1 MIKFHNLLAGL
12 LILLLPVVRV
22 QGQTHGL
29 DFRSHEAIQDQRT
42 GLALGMEKSICFDD
56 GFELSF
62 EISFIPN
69 QKNYFGYILRM
80 IADDGRN
87 TDLIYDYDKS
97 PDNKHFKIVTG
108 ETFSTIAFNMP
119 GIGTTDAWHAIR
131 LQFDAAKGILRVI
144 ADGRAFEQPLALRGR
159 SCYKLLFGAND
170 YQSFKN
176 TDVPPMMIRN
186 IRILEEG
193 KLRHYWPLNESAGNM
208 AADSL
213 GRNTYGIVT
222 NPLWVKKLHTNWRN
236 MQSFTIPGAAS
247 VAFDQGTETLYILGS
262 DSLFRYAVPQNRLTA
277 AAYSSGPQFMS
288 AKYQSWYLPQEQ
300 KIYTFSIH
308 MKDMAVLDLQTLAWN
323 SPLPEQT
330 DGTNYCH
337 FNKYY
342 SPADSAFYTFNGYGF
357 FLYKSDIYRYHLPTA
372 TLSMV
377 EGVQGAMTPRYLA
390 ALGPAAHGAYI
401 MGGYGNVSGQQV
413 LNPKNL
419 YDLNYFDVTT
429 RSFKKIYDLKVD
441 TEEFVFAN
449 SLIIDEATHTYYG
462 LIFPKHKYDSEL
474 QLIHGSLEQP
484 TFEAVGDKLP
494 YRFHDIRSFA
504 DLYYDHTGKRFIVP
518 ALFYDEE
525 NKHTTVNIYTLYAPP
540 LPLHMP
546 EPVRQRHWQPYL
558 FSAIGA
564 LLLVFSAWYLQR
576 RRRKKQAVPPAV
588 PPRRQAPV
596 PGQADTPSQT
606 PVKNVSAAS
615 THDHRQPVTPAE
627 PSPLPNL
634 AAVPAIPS
642 QEQLP
647 AVQSPFAQPS
657 AQPSSAHP
665 PTAHPPTAHPPTAH
679 PPTAHPPTAHL
690 PTGQTPPTA
699 KVSLYLFGDFRIVDS
714 TGEELT
720 KSFTPLIRELFLVIL
735 LYSIRRE
742 RGISSEKLKE
752 LLWSDKSDASARN
765 NRSVNIAKLKHILER
780 MGHIRISKDTGYWKI
795 DTDPDHVYI
804 DYSHYLNIV
813 CDKGQLTKQ
822 RMTGLADII
831 QRGSFLSN
839 DEHEWLDPFKSE
851 VSNEIIDTYMHFATS
866 IDLKEDPDFLIK
878 LANYVAYFDP
888 VNEDT
893 MSIKCKSLAYLGKH
907 SLARDTFEHF
917 GKEYKRLYGED
928 FEKNFQE
935 ILE

>member
-1 MIKFHNLLAGL
+1 MIKFHNLLAGI
-12 LILLLPVVRV
+12 LILLLPVVHV

-42 GLALGMEKSICFDD
+42 GLALGMEKAICFDD

-119 GIGTTDAWHAIR
+119 GIGTTDTWHNIR
-131 LQFDAAKGILRVI
+131 LQFDAAKSTLRVI

-159 SCYKLLFGAND
+159 NCYKLLFGAND
-170 YQSFKN
+170 YKSFKN

-186 IRILEEG
+186 VRILEDK
-193 KLRHYWPLNESAGNM
+193 KLRHCWPLNEDAGNM
-208 AADSL
+208 ATDSL
-213 GRNTYGIVT
+213 GRNSYGIVT
-222 NPLWVKKLHTNWRN
+222 NPLWVKKLHTNWRA

-247 VAFDQGTETLYILGS
+247 VAFDQGTETLYILGK
-262 DSLFRYAVPQNRLTA
+262 DSLFSYAIPQNRLTA
-277 AAYSSGPQFMS
+277 AAYSTGPQFMS

-308 MKDMAVLDLQTLAWN
+308 MKDLAILDLPTLAWN
-323 SPLPEQT
+323 TRLPEQT

-342 SPADSAFYTFNGYGF
+342 SPADSSFYTFNGYGF
-357 FLYKSDIYRYHLPTA
+357 FLYKSDIYRYQIPTA
-372 TLSMV
+372 TLSTV
-377 EGVQGAMTPRYLA
+377 AGIQGSMTPRYLA
-390 ALGPAAHGAYI
+390 ALGAAAHGAYI

-419 YDLNYFDVTT
+419 YDLNYFDATT

-441 TEEFVFAN
+441 TEEYVFAN
-449 SLIIDEATHTYYG
+449 SLVIDEATHTYYG

-484 TFEAVGDKLP
+484 SFEAVGDKLP

-504 DLYYDHTGKRFIVP
+504 DLYYDNTGKRFIVP

-525 NKHTTVNIYTLYAPP
+525 RKHTTVNIYTLYGPP
-540 LPLHMP
+540 LPLHP
-546 EPVRQRHWQPYL
+546 PAPIRQTHRLPYL
-558 FSAIGA
+558 LSAAAI
-564 LLLVFSAWYLQR
+564 LLLALSAWYLQR
-576 RRRKKQAVPPAV
+576 RKKQAQAAPPA
-588 PPRRQAPV
+588 
-596 PGQADTPSQT
+596 
-606 PVKNVSAAS
+606 K
-615 THDHRQPVTPAE
+615 PAT
-627 PSPLPNL
+627 
-634 AAVPAIPS
+634 PAIPVMPPHRHSPVPVQPEPLPQVPVTKIPATPIHEEDDS
-642 QEQLP
+642 QTITP
-647 AVQSPFAQPS
+647 APLSPE
-657 AQPSSAHP
+657 H
-665 PTAHPPTAHPPTAH
+665 TAP
-679 PPTAHPPTAHL
+679 L
-690 PTGQTPPTA
+690 PTQPLI
-699 KVSLYLFGDFRIVDS
+699 KVCIYLFGDFRIVDS
-714 TGEELT
+714 AGEEVT
-720 KSFTPLIRELFLVIL
+720 KLFTPLIRELFLVIL

-780 MGHIRISKDTGYWKI
+780 IGHIRISKDTGYWKI
-795 DTDPDHVYI
+795 DTDPNQVYI
-804 DYSHYLNIV
+804 DYSHYLDIV
-813 CDKGQLTKQ
+813 RDKSQLTKQ
-822 RMTGLADII
+822 RMTSLADII